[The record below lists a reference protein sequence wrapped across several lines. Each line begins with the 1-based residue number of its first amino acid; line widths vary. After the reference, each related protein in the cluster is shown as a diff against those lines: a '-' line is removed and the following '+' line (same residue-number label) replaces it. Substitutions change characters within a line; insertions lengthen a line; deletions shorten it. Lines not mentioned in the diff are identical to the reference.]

1 MKILFPPRSKNCL
14 LVAVAVLLLIFYYA
28 VHPNILTGKHQFYAE
43 MTTAAQKMQHLQQ
56 AVRQEMLRRGIEID
70 KTVDLLDSGLIG
82 LEWSGITTT
91 LGQLESKRT
100 TVNPDFAA
108 LLVKLFKEAGLQK
121 GDYVAANCSSS
132 FPALNLAFIAAA
144 DTLEL
149 RTIMVTSVGASMYG
163 GNREDFTYLDMEQY
177 LYEQHLIQ
185 NKTVA
190 YSLGGAGDIGKDF
203 EPEVIE
209 RIQERLD
216 SYGLRFFYE
225 ADFEKNLAKRYAF
238 YTDAALLTVTQ
249 NDASQNDG
257 AQNAAVR
264 NNVPPHDAG
273 WKPQAYLGTTVLPHP
288 IKAFIN
294 IGGNLLSLGE
304 YNDIIDTEKVRLPDS
319 TPITTGLVGMFLQAG
334 TPVFYLLNIKRI
346 TLYYQ
351 LPFDPITLPEIG
363 TTPIYYHSRQH
374 IKQYVIL
381 GIFLAALYGI
391 VGCRTLFLNKTNK

>member
-1 MKILFPPRSKNCL
+1 MKILFSPRSKNCL
-14 LVAVAVLLLIFYYA
+14 LVAVAVLLLIFYYT
-28 VHPNILTGKHQFYAE
+28 VHPKILTGKHQFYAE

-121 GDYVAANCSSS
+121 GDYIAANCSSS

-203 EPEVIE
+203 EPEVIG

-273 WKPQAYLGTTVLPHP
+273 WKPQAYLGTTVSPHQ

-391 VGCRTLFLNKTNK
+391 VGCRTLFFNKTNK

>member
-1 MKILFPPRSKNCL
+1 MKILFSPRSKNCL
-14 LVAVAVLLLIFYYA
+14 LVAVAVLLLIFYYT
-28 VHPNILTGKHQFYAE
+28 VHPKILTGKHQFYAE

-121 GDYVAANCSSS
+121 GDYIAANCSSS

-203 EPEVIE
+203 ESEIIG

-288 IKAFIN
+288 IKAFIS

>member
-1 MKILFPPRSKNCL
+1 M
-14 LVAVAVLLLIFYYA
+14 
-28 VHPNILTGKHQFYAE
+28 
-43 MTTAAQKMQHLQQ
+43 
-56 AVRQEMLRRGIEID
+56 
-70 KTVDLLDSGLIG
+70 
-82 LEWSGITTT
+82 
-91 LGQLESKRT
+91 
-100 TVNPDFAA
+100 
-108 LLVKLFKEAGLQK
+108 
-121 GDYVAANCSSS
+121 
-132 FPALNLAFIAAA
+132 
-144 DTLEL
+144 
-149 RTIMVTSVGASMYG
+149 
-163 GNREDFTYLDMEQY
+163 
-177 LYEQHLIQ
+177 
-185 NKTVA
+185 
-190 YSLGGAGDIGKDF
+190 
-203 EPEVIE
+203 
-209 RIQERLD
+209 
-216 SYGLRFFYE
+216 
-225 ADFEKNLAKRYAF
+225 
-238 YTDAALLTVTQ
+238 LTVTQ
-249 NDASQNDG
+249 NNASQNDG

-273 WKPQAYLGTTVLPHP
+273 WKPQAYLGTTVSPYQ

-391 VGCRTLFLNKTNK
+391 VGCRTLFFNTTNK